1 MKVRRVCRGD
11 GKNKGLQNAVL
22 RNQFQ
27 ASLFSPVDF
36 LILFAVEEQSLIYL
50 ESIWNIFGNGAEEG
64 WTPLGLRARVRDVK
78 THTNMHQNEPDR
90 KQVVLLDTTAKKHLV
105 CMLVTYNSACCTFV
119 HRTQHRCGTSGWN
132 DAFEATT
139 FLVAVWN
146 RSNQL

>member
-1 MKVRRVCRGD
+1 VKVRRVCRGD

-64 WTPLGLRARVRDVK
+64 
-78 THTNMHQNEPDR
+78 
-90 KQVVLLDTTAKKHLV
+90 
-105 CMLVTYNSACCTFV
+105 
-119 HRTQHRCGTSGWN
+119 
-132 DAFEATT
+132 
-139 FLVAVWN
+139 
-146 RSNQL
+146 